1 MDHSH
6 DAAATAANQLFNHSE
21 FPAPSRLRRGTS
33 QQDLIGPWEFVP
45 ATEAESEQHE
55 LDTKQIAKQIADC
68 RLQIVIMEQKSR
80 TYSDKWQRLFL
91 FVSSPGGSQTS
102 RGHQT

>member
-68 RLQIVIMEQKSR
+68 RLQIADCHYEAEEQNL
-80 TYSDKWQRLFL
+80 QRQVAKAV
-91 FVSSPGGSQTS
+91 FVCF
-102 RGHQT
+102 

>member
-21 FPAPSRLRRGTS
+21 FPAPSRLRRETS

-55 LDTKQIAKQIADC
+55 LDTKQIADAGENEAEEQN
-68 RLQIVIMEQKSR
+68 LQRQVAKAV
-80 TYSDKWQRLFL
+80 
-91 FVSSPGGSQTS
+91 FVCF
-102 RGHQT
+102 